1 MGDGRDGSG
10 LAQLGGEVGM
20 GHPSQGRPRR
30 EKREQVGR
38 SLSVIVGDSKL
49 SLGGRR
55 WNRETRC
62 YGQEEWTNND
72 DADDDDDELWM
83 AIKCRWSGKRK
94 DSRVRMRRQGM
105 LGKEERKFLGIK
117 NSKKL
122 DDSGGIGSV
131 LRGRSKSCC

>member
-1 MGDGRDGSG
+1 MEAVLRNSGARSGWGTHRKGGRGAKS
-10 LAQLGGEVGM
+10 ASRLGG
-20 GHPSQGRPRR
+20 
-30 EKREQVGR
+30 

-117 NSKKL
+117 IQKS
-122 DDSGGIGSV
+122 SMIVVV
-131 LRGRSKSCC
+131 LGRS

>member
-1 MGDGRDGSG
+1 M
-10 LAQLGGEVGM
+10 
-20 GHPSQGRPRR
+20 
-30 EKREQVGR
+30 
-38 SLSVIVGDSKL
+38 SVIVGDSKL

-94 DSRVRMRRQGM
+94 DSMVRMRRQGM